1 MTHGH
6 SVWGLTPPPASIPR
20 AALKRQHW
28 MLDLAKHGR
37 LPWDANFG
45 AEIAQA
51 YKPSPDAYLRNAEAR
66 RGSSR
71 NAFVSSRR
79 IIMTWRRGVADF
91 APAQGEHGPD
101 QTTDLTF
108 SLPAENW
115 DGCE

>member
-1 MTHGH
+1 MVTRSGALPRLQRRFLAPL
-6 SVWGLTPPPASIPR
+6 SNGNIGL
-20 AALKRQHW
+20 

-66 RGSSR
+66 RLKPERICFIAAHNYDLAARGCGFRTGAGS
-71 NAFVSSRR
+71 
-79 IIMTWRRGVADF
+79 
-91 APAQGEHGPD
+91 
-101 QTTDLTF
+101 TDRTRQLTL

>member
-1 MTHGH
+1 MVTRSGALPRLQRRFLAPL
-6 SVWGLTPPPASIPR
+6 SNGNIGL
-20 AALKRQHW
+20 

-101 QTTDLTF
+101 QATDLQ
-108 SLPAENW
+108 PA
-115 DGCE
+115 C